1 MKITKNNK
9 ILLIG
14 LAIFI
19 SLMTIVGVIN
29 TKDIKSVVGI
39 VTAFA
44 DDYND
49 VDIVIEEAELVRV
62 VDGDT
67 LVVSIDGKEKKL
79 RMLEIDCPESVA
91 TDPKRNTKEGEAAH
105 HFTEELL
112 KNVKKLYLT
121 KDKSETDKYGRL
133 LRLVWLEKP
142 NDIFDEK
149 ELREKCVNAIIL
161 LNGHAKVVKYD
172 DKAYIKIFKKFEK
185 EAKKKKQ
192 NK

>member
-19 SLMTIVGVIN
+19 SLMTIVGVVN

-39 VTAFA
+39 VTSFA

-79 RMLEIDCPESVA
+79 RMLEIDCPESVSI
-91 TDPKRNTKEGEAAH
+91 DEKRNTKEGIEAH
-105 HFTEELL
+105 HFTDNLL
-112 KNVKKLYLT
+112 KNVKTLYLT
-121 KDKSETDKYGRL
+121 KDKSDTDKYGRI
-133 LRLVWLEKP
+133 LRLVWLDKP

-161 LNGHAKVVKYD
+161 LSGHAKVVKYD

-185 EAKKKKQ
+185 EAKQ
-192 NK
+192 RINN